1 MTLRKP
7 LPLCTPLHIC
17 DHIARR
23 VLFPMAAEQKLHMH
37 QLAVKTAFL
46 NGELTELAQ
55 CEPPPGLTEGNGK
68 VWKYKTALYGV
79 KEAPRAW
86 HECLQ
91 KALIAGNFVKSQ
103 TVAMFGKGTISHN
116 IQR

>member
-1 MTLRKP
+1 MTLMKP
-7 LPLCTPLHIC
+7 LPLYIPIHKC

-37 QLAVKTAFL
+37 QLDVKTAFL

-55 CEPPPGLTEGNGK
+55 CEPPPGLTEGNGE

-79 KEAPRAW
+79 
-86 HECLQ
+86 
-91 KALIAGNFVKSQ
+91 
-103 TVAMFGKGTISHN
+103 
-116 IQR
+116 